1 MSSDDERRDAADE
14 RQDDA
19 ASCSDPTAPPP
30 GSWSGGTSSWTQP
43 GSGATD
49 AYGRPVPPPPGA
61 TQPIDPA
68 PGGTAQIPQDDG
80 RTAPYGQSPTY
91 GQAPPSGQAAPYGQS
106 PTYGQAPPY
115 GQSPTYGQAAPYGQS
130 PTYGQAP
137 PPGGPAGYGAPPYA
151 APQQTSTSAIVL
163 IVLSALALVSCCN
176 IFAIG
181 SLVMGVVAT
190 GRQSTDPERA
200 RSLTKGGWWV
210 FGVSMSLV
218 VLAIIIFFVLGLSGA
233 FDEPGPYGESF

>member
-19 ASCSDPTAPPP
+19 ASYSDPTAPPP

-68 PGGTAQIPQDDG
+68 TGGTAQIPQDDG

-91 GQAPPSGQAAPYGQS
+91 GQAAPYGQS

-115 GQSPTYGQAAPYGQS
+115 GQTPG
-130 PTYGQAP
+130 YGQAP

-151 APQQTSTSAIVL
+151 APQRTNTSALVLTIVSGVSIL
-163 IVLSALALVSCCN
+163 FCGGLLAIPAVVLGILGLVRQNSDPESSAKVTRWGWWAFAIGIVLS
-176 IFAIG
+176 I
-181 SLVMGVVAT
+181 VVAVALF
-190 GRQSTDPERA
+190 GFLIAGSTMQ
-200 RSLTKGGWWV
+200 G
-210 FGVSMSLV
+210 F
-218 VLAIIIFFVLGLSGA
+218 
-233 FDEPGPYGESF
+233 ESYDSYDGY